1 MPYKYLSDINLK
13 LHAIGM
19 GTWKYHGGVETI
31 RKALRLGPCLID
43 TAEGY
48 GTEEIIGKAVK
59 GFRDKTI
66 LATKVWPT
74 HFKYKDV
81 IKAAE
86 NSLRRLQTDYID
98 IYQLHWP
105 NPTVPVS
112 ETMQAMESLVD
123 AGKIRFIGV
132 CNFSTGQLK
141 KAEVVMTRHEIL
153 FNQVSY
159 SLIDRDIERYLLPY
173 CTANGIMVIAYS
185 PLSNNLRVIQ
195 AMDRLNAL
203 NTISGATGKTH
214 AQIVL
219 NWCIRKTNVVAIP
232 KTNSLCRVV
241 ENFGAAGWRL
251 SPQHV
256 ELLEYSIKSPRGP
269 IERKLRKGARW
280 FLEITGFRKP
290 IYKLEINYK

>member
-19 GTWKYHGGVETI
+19 GTWKYHGGIETI
-31 RKALRLGPCLID
+31 RKALQLGPCLID

-48 GTEEIIGKAVK
+48 GTEEIIEKAVK
-59 GFRDKTI
+59 GLRDQAI

-74 HFKYKDV
+74 HFRYKDL

-86 NSLRRLQTDYID
+86 NSLRSLQTDYID

-105 NPTVPVS
+105 NPTVPIS

-123 AGKIRFIGV
+123 AGKVRFIGV
-132 CNFSTGQLK
+132 CNFSMGQLK
-141 KAEVVMTRHEIL
+141 KAEAVMTRHKIL

-159 SLIDRDIERYLLPY
+159 SLINRDIEQHLLPY
-173 CTANGIMVIAYS
+173 CATNKIMVIAYS
-185 PLSNNLRVIQ
+185 PLSNNLRAIQ
-195 AMDRLNAL
+195 ALDRLNAL
-203 NTISGATGKTH
+203 NTIGRATGKTN

-219 NWCIRKTNVVAIP
+219 NWCIRKANVVAIP
-232 KTNSLCRVV
+232 KTDSTRRVK
-241 ENFGAAGWRL
+241 EHRFTAGWYL

-256 ELLEYSIKSPRGP
+256 ELLEYSIKSPRRP
-269 IERKLRKGARW
+269 FERRLRKGALW
-280 FLEITGFRKP
+280 LLELTGLRKP
-290 IYKLEINYK
+290 IYLQTRNKV